1 MHSSQKCG
9 FLKEKCNEYICY
21 TMHICVAF
29 LEGAE
34 IEV

>member
-21 TMHICVAF
+21 TMHICK
-29 LEGAE
+29 GAE